1 MTERLHF
8 TSLSPWKISYDQP
21 RQHIKKQRH
30 YLLTKIRLV
39 KVMVF
44 PVVKY
49 ECELERKLSAEELM
63 LLNCG
68 VVKDS

>member
-1 MTERLHF
+1 MVTEAMKLKDACF
-8 TSLSPWKISYDQP
+8 FEEKLQ

-68 VVKDS
+68 VVEDS